1 MSCKLDSVEGYTHRK
16 RPYYAK
22 AVQLTEN
29 NKDHVIELLK
39 SIGGYAT
46 RYGDQLMVRFGNPP
60 PTQRAIDMM
69 SIGDWVVK
77 GENGASKVYTNK
89 IFHIKYEALGLSI

>member
-1 MSCKLDSVEGYTHRK
+1 MSCKLDVFEGYTHRK

-29 NKDHVIELLK
+29 NKAHVIELTK

-46 RYGDQLMVRFGNPP
+46 RFGDQLMVRFANPRP
-60 PTQRAIDMM
+60 RQYTPDTM
-69 SIGDWVVK
+69 SIGDWIVE
-77 GENGASKVYTNK
+77 GENGVSKVYTDEAFK
-89 IFHIKYEALGLSI
+89 VKYEELGE

>member
-1 MSCKLDSVEGYTHRK
+1 MSCKLDSIEGYTHRK

-29 NKDHVIELLK
+29 NKDHVIELTK

-46 RYGDQLMVRFGNPP
+46 RFGDQLMVRFDTPRP
-60 PTQRAIDMM
+60 RQYTPDTM
-69 SIGDWVVK
+69 SIGDWIVE
-77 GENGASKVYTNK
+77 GENGVSKVYTDEAFK
-89 IFHIKYEALGLSI
+89 VKYEELGE

>member
-1 MSCKLDSVEGYTHRK
+1 MSCKLDNLEGYTHRK

-46 RYGDQLMVRFGNPP
+46 RYGDQLMVRFDKPAPRQYNPD
-60 PTQRAIDMM
+60 TM
-69 SIGDWVVK
+69 SVGDWIVE
-77 GENGASKVYTNK
+77 GENRISKVYTDAAFK
-89 IFHIKYEALGLSI
+89 VKYEALE